1 MQSRRGG
8 ERRTEPFDPGGTEK
22 KPLEKN
28 NGQLG
33 KGRGIQWRAMRGLL
47 CEVEVVQSLVDSR
60 HPRPRAV
67 PPAKSPRKTRILASF
82 HK

>member
-28 NGQLG
+28 KGSSEKDEASNG
-33 KGRGIQWRAMRGLL
+33 GR
-47 CEVEVVQSLVDSR
+47 CEVCFVRL
-60 HPRPRAV
+60 
-67 PPAKSPRKTRILASF
+67 KWYSP
-82 HK
+82 